1 MNKEYKTIGEIVWH
15 NLCHTITVCRDY
27 NNYSEGG
34 MPYVIDHFII
44 DVRDSNGKLA
54 PSPITK
60 TGIRNYMPAR
70 KSEFYD
76 GTTHCD
82 KGISD
87 QEFIESIKKELGEE
101 PKQQE
106 LFKGE
111 SK

>member
-1 MNKEYKTIGEIVWH
+1 MHLVQLQQLEFASH
-15 NLCHTITVCRDY
+15 
-27 NNYSEGG
+27 
-34 MPYVIDHFII
+34 
-44 DVRDSNGKLA
+44 
-54 PSPITK
+54 
-60 TGIRNYMPAR
+60 MPAR

-106 LFKGE
+106 LF
-111 SK
+111 

>member
-1 MNKEYKTIGEIVWH
+1 MNREYKTIGEIVWH

-82 KGISD
+82 KAISD
-87 QEFIESIKKELGEE
+87 EEFIESIKKELGEE

-106 LFKGE
+106 LF
-111 SK
+111 

>member
-1 MNKEYKTIGEIVWH
+1 MNKEYETIGKIVWH

-27 NNYSEGG
+27 LNYSESG
-34 MPYVIDHFII
+34 MPYIVDHFYIH
-44 DVRDSNGKLA
+44 VRDSNGNYA
-54 PSPITK
+54 PSPITT
-60 TGIRNYMPAR
+60 TGIRSHMSAR

-87 QEFIESIKKELGEE
+87 EEFIESIKKQLGEE

-106 LFKGE
+106 LF
-111 SK
+111 

>member
-1 MNKEYKTIGEIVWH
+1 MNKEYETIGKIVWH

-34 MPYVIDHFII
+34 MPYVVDHFII
-44 DVRDSNGKLA
+44 DVRDLNGKLA

-82 KGISD
+82 RGISD
-87 QEFIESIKKELGEE
+87 EEFIESIKKQLGEE

-106 LFKGE
+106 LF
-111 SK
+111 

>member
-1 MNKEYKTIGEIVWH
+1 MNREYETIGELVWH

-106 LFKGE
+106 LF
-111 SK
+111 

>member
-1 MNKEYKTIGEIVWH
+1 MNKEYETIGKIVWH

-34 MPYVIDHFII
+34 MPYVVDHFII

-87 QEFIESIKKELGEE
+87 EEFIESIKKQLGEE

-106 LFKGE
+106 LF
-111 SK
+111 

>member
-1 MNKEYKTIGEIVWH
+1 MNREYETIGKIVWH

-34 MPYVIDHFII
+34 MPYVVDHFII
-44 DVRDSNGKLA
+44 DVQDLNGKLA

-76 GTTHCD
+76 VTTHCD

-106 LFKGE
+106 LF
-111 SK
+111 

>member
-1 MNKEYKTIGEIVWH
+1 MNKEYETIGKIVWH

-34 MPYVIDHFII
+34 MPFVVDHFII

-106 LFKGE
+106 LF
-111 SK
+111 

>member
-1 MNKEYKTIGEIVWH
+1 MNREYETIGKIVWH

-34 MPYVIDHFII
+34 MPYVGDHFII

-106 LFKGE
+106 LF
-111 SK
+111 

>member
-1 MNKEYKTIGEIVWH
+1 MNREYETIGKIVWH

-34 MPYVIDHFII
+34 MPYVVDHFII

-106 LFKGE
+106 LF
-111 SK
+111 

>member
-1 MNKEYKTIGEIVWH
+1 MNREYETIGKIVWH

-34 MPYVIDHFII
+34 MPYVIDHFLIH
-44 DVRDSNGKLA
+44 VKDSNGNYA
-54 PSPITK
+54 PSPITE
-60 TGIRNYMPAR
+60 TRYRYYMPAR

-87 QEFIESIKKELGEE
+87 EEFIESIKKQLGEE

-106 LFKGE
+106 LF
-111 SK
+111 